1 MADFNQ
7 MSAAFQQGG
16 AQQNIQYVDQ
26 LGVLCQQKFKEFL
39 TQFSDLSYASS
50 GADDDAETQGT
61 FDFFS
66 FSYDIFQIS
75 H

>member
-39 TQFSDLSYASS
+39 TQFSDLSYASA

-61 FDFFS
+61 FRLFF
-66 FSYDIFQIS
+66 IFV
-75 H
+75 